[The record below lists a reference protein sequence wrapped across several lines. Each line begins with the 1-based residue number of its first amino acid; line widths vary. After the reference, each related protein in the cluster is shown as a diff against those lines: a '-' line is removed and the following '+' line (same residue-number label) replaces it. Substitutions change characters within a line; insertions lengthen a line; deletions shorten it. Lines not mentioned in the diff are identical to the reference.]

1 MGSQS
6 ARFLNLNPNHNKTV
20 LLPKLSPPAPPTTT
34 LIYLRPHP
42 ASVSPL
48 PTLPKLQVTTS
59 GDCHSPAPRL
69 ISAYPIRTILIPPS
83 L

>member
-34 LIYLRPHP
+34 FSTATSQRYPSSR
-42 ASVSPL
+42 SQ
-48 PTLPKLQVTTS
+48 LQV
-59 GDCHSPAPRL
+59 
-69 ISAYPIRTILIPPS
+69 IVILRHRDSFRRILS
-83 L
+83 EQS